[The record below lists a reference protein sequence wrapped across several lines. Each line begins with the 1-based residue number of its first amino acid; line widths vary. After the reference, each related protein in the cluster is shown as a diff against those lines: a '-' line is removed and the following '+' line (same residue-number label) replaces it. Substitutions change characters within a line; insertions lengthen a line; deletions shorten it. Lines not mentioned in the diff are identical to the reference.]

1 MDVNDGPEDQV
12 DQPAADAPIDAGA
25 PTEPEGVSA
34 KARRKASSAKRKASD
49 LRGRAAQIPVKAKLA
64 AAIARE
70 AGPKATAR
78 AVAKRLEIEPGLE
91 EAVTRAYHRKQQRT
105 TGYLPARSRG
115 ASPGDRPK
123 VSVVVIVYQM
133 SAQAARTLFTLS
145 TSYQRDV
152 SPHEYE
158 VIVVENS
165 SDDNLNPRVAERM
178 GPQFRYYRRVEE
190 GVSPTPAINVGL
202 SLARGDYVALM
213 VDGARMVSPG
223 VLRNALDAFRI
234 QHDAVVAVPGYHIGY
249 DDHMFRE
256 DAAHSLRQDRKL
268 IAGIPWRSDGY
279 RLFDISIQ
287 SGANPFGFLHPLG
300 ESNCMFAPREAYEAI
315 GGADERFDLPGGGMV
330 NLDMYCELLRPES
343 TRLFLTPGEGTFHQ
357 FHGGVTTQADSERA
371 ALMAEFN
378 RNYAEIRGTTYFAPE
393 KEPYFIGEV
402 PNGALPMLAYSAFEG
417 RSHFEHRMRR
427 EQPATPWLD
436 DAVVPAPDILN
447 NPPTAGGRTGDDDVS
462 IYLPSSVRKF
472 EPKHLTFSTW
482 ADHIQFG
489 YDLVEAI
496 RPELLVELGT
506 QAGMSYFTFC
516 QSMKENDIE
525 GLCYAVDTWE
535 GEEHTGKYDDSTW
548 ELVSNH
554 NRENY
559 PGFSYLMR
567 MFFEDAVAH
576 FEDNTIDLLHIDG
589 LHTYDAV
596 KADFETWYEKVKP
609 GGVILFHDIKAR
621 IKDFGV
627 WRFWDEIEGEYPT
640 FYFKHGFGLGVLR
653 KPGGEENTSE
663 LMQLMFDSTPGEQ
676 AQLRRFYEHA
686 AYFHHVKR
694 RSDKAMEMGLI

>member
-1 MDVNDGPEDQV
+1 MNMPD
-12 DQPAADAPIDAGA
+12 
-25 PTEPEGVSA
+25 
-34 KARRKASSAKRKASD
+34 KAREKAAALKRKA
-49 LRGRAAQIPVKAKLA
+49 GA
-64 AAIARE
+64 AADKAAKVPPLARRTAAE
-70 AGPKATAR
+70 VKTAGPKATAR
-78 AVAKRLEIEPGLE
+78 AVGKRLEIEPGLE
-91 EAVTRAYHRKQQRT
+91 EAVTWAYHQRAQRAP
-105 TGYLPARSRG
+105 GHLPGRSRD
-115 ASPGDRPK
+115 AKPGDRPLI
-123 VSVVVIVYQM
+123 SIVVIIYQM

-158 VIVVENS
+158 VIVIENA
-165 SDDNLNPRVAERM
+165 SDDNLNPKVVERM
-178 GPQFRYYRRVEE
+178 GPQFRYLRRQET
-190 GVSPTPAINVGL
+190 GVSPAPAVNVGL
-202 SLARGDYVALM
+202 AMARGRYIGMM

-234 QHDAVVAVPGYHIGY
+234 DHNGVVAVPGYHIGY
-249 DDHMFRE
+249 DDHMLRD
-256 DAAHSLRQDRKL
+256 DAAHSLRQDRRL
-268 IAGIPWRSDGY
+268 LAGIPWRADGY
-279 RLFDISIQ
+279 RLFDISIL
-287 SGANPFGFLHPLG
+287 SGANPYGILHPLG
-300 ESNCMFAPREAYEAI
+300 ESNCMFAAAERWAAI

-330 NLDMYCELLRPES
+330 NLDMYCELLRP
-343 TRLFLTPGEGTFHQ
+343 TDARLFITPGEGTFHQ

-371 ALMAEFN
+371 ALMAKFN
-378 RNYAEIRGTTYFAPE
+378 QNYFDIRGTTYFAPE
-393 KEPYFIGEV
+393 REPYFIGEV
-402 PNGALPMLAYSAFEG
+402 PNGALPMLAYSAVEG
-417 RSHFEHRMRR
+417 RSHFEHWNRKS
-427 EQPATPWLD
+427 PPDTPFLD
-436 DAVVPAPDILN
+436 DVTLPAPDILN
-447 NPPTAGGRTGDDDVS
+447 NPPRTGDPTPGANDVS
-462 IYLPSSVRKF
+462 IYLPSSIKRF

-489 YDLVEAI
+489 YDIVEAV

-548 ELVSNH
+548 ELVSTH

-567 MFFEDAVAH
+567 MFFEDARGH
-576 FEDNTIDLLHIDG
+576 FADESIDLLHIDG

-596 KADFETWYEKVKP
+596 KADFDTWYEKVKP
-609 GGVILFHDIKAR
+609 GGIILFHDIKAR

-627 WRFWDEIEGEYPT
+627 WRFWDEIEDQYPT

-653 KPGGEENTSE
+653 KPGGEPNDSE
-663 LMQLMFDSTPGEQ
+663 LMRLLFESTPGEQ

-686 AYFHHVKR
+686 AYFHHCKR
-694 RSDKAMEMGLI
+694 RSDRALEMGLF

>member
-1 MDVNDGPEDQV
+1 MTDPRD
-12 DQPAADAPIDAGA
+12 AAARAKAKAGSARAKAGA
-25 PTEPEGVSA
+25 A
-34 KARRKASSAKRKASD
+34 KAKAGAQAQAVSPR
-49 LRGRAAQIPVKAKLA
+49 LRGVAAQ
-64 AAIARE
+64 ARSE
-70 AGPKATAR
+70 GPKAAATTTAR
-78 AVAKRLEIEPGLE
+78 KIGKRLEVESLVE
-91 EAVTRAYHRKQQRT
+91 EAVTRAHHRKAQRNP
-105 TGYLPARSRG
+105 GYLPARARSAR
-115 ASPGDRPK
+115 ANDRPLLT
-123 VSVVVIVYQM
+123 VVVIVYQM
-133 SAQAARTLFTLS
+133 SSQAARTLFTLS

-152 SPHEYE
+152 SAHEYE
-158 VIVVENS
+158 VLVVENA
-165 SDDNLNPRVAERM
+165 SDDNLSPRRVRRF
-178 GPQFRYYRRVEE
+178 GPQFRYLRRDES
-190 GVSPTPAINVGL
+190 GVSPAPAINVGL
-202 SLARGDYVALM
+202 AQARGDIIALM

-234 QHDAVVAVPGYHIGY
+234 QRNAVVAVPGYHIGY
-249 DDHMFRE
+249 DDHMLRE
-256 DAAHSLRQDRKL
+256 DAGHSLRQDRAL
-268 IAGIPWRSDGY
+268 LAGIPWRTDGY

-287 SGANPFGFLHPLG
+287 SGANPYGYLHPLG
-300 ESNCMFAPREAYEAI
+300 ESNCMFATREQYEAI
-315 GGADERFDLPGGGMV
+315 GGADERFNLPGGGMV
-330 NLDMYCELLRPES
+330 NLDMYCELLRPAD

-357 FHGGVTTQADSERA
+357 FHGGVTTQADAERA
-371 ALMAEFN
+371 ALMTEFN
-378 RNYAEIRGTTYFAPE
+378 RNYYEIRGTSYFAPE

-402 PNGALPMLAYSAFEG
+402 RNPALPMMAFSAVEG
-417 RSHFEHRMRR
+417 LSHFEHQLRR
-427 EQPATPWLD
+427 EIPRTPFVD
-436 DAVVPAPDILN
+436 DVTLPAPDILN
-447 NPPTAGGRTGDDDVS
+447 NPPLHSGTDSGEFDVS
-462 IYLPSSVRKF
+462 IYLPPSVRRF

-489 YDLVEAI
+489 YDLVAAI

-535 GEEHTGKYDDSTW
+535 GEEHTGKYDESTW
-548 ELVSNH
+548 DLVSTH

-567 MFFEDAVAH
+567 MFFEDAVTH
-576 FEDNTIDLLHIDG
+576 FDDDTIDLLHIDG

-596 KADFETWYEKVKP
+596 KADFDTWYTKVKP

-627 WRFWDEIEGEYPT
+627 WRFWDEIADQYPT

-653 KPGGEENTSE
+653 KPGGEPNESE
-663 LMQLMFDSTPGEQ
+663 LMQLMFDSSPGEQ

-694 RSDKAMEMGLI
+694 RSDRAMELGLI